1 MKIRVF
7 LALDLPNETKEFLLE
22 KIQLID
28 PDRELRWEKS
38 NKFHLTLKFIGDVE
52 EELLPKIND
61 VLNNLAAEY
70 KPFELKL
77 DRFGKFKRNGKVAV
91 LWAGFEENSNLSE
104 FVEKI
109 NIALSQFGIS
119 KEVKKITPH
128 ITLLRI
134 RKHVNKEIINK
145 FDNLEHEPVKYVA
158 SEIELIRS
166 TLKPSGSVYKVL
178 EKYNLK
184 GK

>member
-1 MKIRVF
+1 
-7 LALDLPNETKEFLLE
+7 
-22 KIQLID
+22 
-28 PDRELRWEKS
+28 
-38 NKFHLTLKFIGDVE
+38 
-52 EELLPKIND
+52 
-61 VLNNLAAEY
+61 LAAEY